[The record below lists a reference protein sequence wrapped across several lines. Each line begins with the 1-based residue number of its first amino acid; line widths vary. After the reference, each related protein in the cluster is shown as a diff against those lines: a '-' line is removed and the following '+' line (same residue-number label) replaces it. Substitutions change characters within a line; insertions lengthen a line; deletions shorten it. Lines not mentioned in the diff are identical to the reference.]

1 MEIVIETLVLWS
13 LLETPKRN
21 AYVEEKRGYYGHL
34 PLRLTTLILV
44 KLLEQL

>member
-21 AYVEEKRGYYGHL
+21 AYVEEKMRRL
-34 PLRLTTLILV
+34 LRALAFTVNHINTR
-44 KLLEQL
+44 